1 MVMTAIPIIK
11 DFDVVEDI
19 RPCQITSLVDAFLDA
34 LLLRATEEGFGHG
47 IVPTISASAHG
58 GLQLM

>member
-1 MVMTAIPIIK
+1 MTTVTIVK

-19 RPCQITSLVDAFLDA
+19 RPCQIAGFVDAFLDA
-34 LLLRATEEGFGHG
+34 LLLQAAKEGFGHC
-47 IVPTISASAHG
+47 IVLTISAPAHA